1 MKRKKTK
8 PTDTTERRPDVYFN
22 GTLEE
27 FRNKLTQ
34 VSNNHNLTSYA
45 EWSGFQ
51 NVEKAIHATA
61 YGSPEVL
68 EKYLKK
74 TNDLSLNNPESSS
87 QIYYKDTQGLF
98 FDIVDIIQDRPEHWF
113 NVYSEK
119 VNQTREIFID
129 ITASHKITEEGF
141 FMKFQL
147 ILNFIDNLEKQ
158 GTRCKVNV
166 GAYNA
171 VPSGNNGNLYLN
183 VMVKNYNEPINLQLF
198 STLLCTP
205 LFLRFALCGLSSE
218 INGQGNAGAYRTD
231 PNKDKVGEEGERI
244 YIPSVYYDKAN
255 GISYTPKLWEKYK
268 LSHLINNN

>member
-1 MKRKKTK
+1 MKRRKSTT
-8 PTDTTERRPDVYFN
+8 TDTTDRRPDVYFN
-22 GTLEE
+22 GTLDEL
-27 FRNKLTQ
+27 RNKLTQ
-34 VSNNHNLTSYA
+34 VGSSHDLTSYA
-45 EWSGFQ
+45 DWSGFQ

-61 YGSPEVL
+61 YGSPEIL

-74 TNDLSLNNPESSS
+74 ANDLNLNNPESSS
-87 QIYYKDTQGLF
+87 QVYYKDTQGFF
-98 FDIVDIIQDRPEHWF
+98 FDIVDVIQDRPEHWF

-119 VNQTREIFID
+119 VNQTREIYID
-129 ITASHKITEEGF
+129 ITASHKVEESDF
-141 FMKFQL
+141 FRKFQL

-158 GTRCKVNV
+158 GTRCKINV

-231 PNKDKVGEEGERI
+231 PNRDKVGEEEEKI

-255 GISYTPKLWEKYK
+255 MISYTPQLWEKYK

>member
-1 MKRKKTK
+1 MKRKKTTTIET
-8 PTDTTERRPDVYFN
+8 TDRRPDVYFN
-22 GTLEE
+22 GNLDEL
-27 FRNKLTQ
+27 RKKLTQ
-34 VSNNHNLTSYA
+34 VASSHNLTSYA

-61 YGSPEVL
+61 YGSPEIL

-74 TNDLSLNNPESSS
+74 ANDLNLNNPESSS

-98 FDIVDIIQDRPEHWF
+98 FDIVDVIQGRPEHWF

-129 ITASHKITEEGF
+129 ITASHKVEEAAF
-141 FMKFQL
+141 FKKFQL

-171 VPSGNNGNLYLN
+171 VPSDKNGNLYLN

-218 INGQGNAGAYRTD
+218 INGEEAGAYRTD
-231 PNKDKVGEEGERI
+231 PNRDKVGEEGERI

-255 GISYTPKLWEKYK
+255 MISYTPKLWEKYN

>member
-1 MKRKKTK
+1 MRRKKTK

-22 GTLEE
+22 GNLEE
-27 FRNKLTQ
+27 FKAKLSQ
-34 VSNNHNLTSYA
+34 VSSAHNLKYFSD
-45 EWSGFQ
+45 WSGFQ

-61 YGSPEVL
+61 YGSPEIL

-74 TNDLSLNNPESSS
+74 ANDLSLNNPESSS

-98 FDIVDIIQDRPEHWF
+98 FDIVDVIQGRPEHWF
-113 NVYSEK
+113 NVYSER

-218 INGQGNAGAYRTD
+218 INGQDNAGAYRTD

>member
-1 MKRKKTK
+1 MKRKKTT
-8 PTDTTERRPDVYFN
+8 PTTTTDRRPDVYFN
-22 GTLEE
+22 GTLDEL
-27 FRNKLTQ
+27 RNKLTQ
-34 VSNNHNLTSYA
+34 VGSNHNLTSYA
-45 EWSGFQ
+45 EWAGFQ

-74 TNDLSLNNPESSS
+74 ANDLNLNNPESSS
-87 QIYYKDTQGLF
+87 QIYYKDTQGFF
-98 FDIVDIIQDRPEHWF
+98 FDIVDVIQDRPEHWF

-129 ITASHKITEEGF
+129 ITASHKVNESDF
-141 FMKFQL
+141 FKKFQL

-166 GAYNA
+166 GAYNT
-171 VPSGNNGNLYLN
+171 VPSDKNGNLYLN
-183 VMVKNYNEPINLQLF
+183 VMIKNYNEPINLQLF

-218 INGQGNAGAYRTD
+218 INNEKAGAYRTD
-231 PNKDKVGEEGERI
+231 PNRDKVGEEGEKI

-255 GISYTPKLWEKYK
+255 SISYTPKIWEEYN
-268 LSHLINNN
+268 LSHIINNN